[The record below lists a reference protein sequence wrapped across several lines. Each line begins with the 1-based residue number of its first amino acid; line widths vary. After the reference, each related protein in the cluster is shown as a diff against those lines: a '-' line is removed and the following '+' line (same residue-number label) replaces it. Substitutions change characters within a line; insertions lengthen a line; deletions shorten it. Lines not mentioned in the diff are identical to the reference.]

1 MVERGGLENRCG
13 YCGHRG
19 FESHPLR
26 HYPSFFSVWRD
37 DRVVEGARLEI
48 VCRATP
54 YRGFESLSLRHIFVA
69 WGSSSVG
76 RALGSQ
82 SGGRGFDSHL
92 LHHVS
97 SHREQRGRARR
108 GDSGSLYS
116 QSAIAGPNSHREVSH
131 SEIQPTTSGDEGQ
144 ILRNGRFPNPVRTG
158 R

>member
-26 HYPSFFSVWRD
+26 HIQARRGEMTEWSKVHDWKSCVGQPPT
-37 DRVVEGARLEI
+37 EGSN
-48 VCRATP
+48 P
-54 YRGFESLSLRHIFVA
+54 SLSAIFILG

-92 LHHVS
+92 LHQF
-97 SHREQRGRARR
+97 RLTDCQ
-108 GDSGSLYS
+108 YS
-116 QSAIAGPNSHREVSH
+116 TDCH
-131 SEIQPTTSGDEGQ
+131 
-144 ILRNGRFPNPVRTG
+144 
-158 R
+158 